1 MELWQKKQQR
11 CHVHETEAGDLWDHT
26 AVAAASQLVVSL
38 VVGTRTQEQTHT
50 LVQDTKH
57 RLRPGHL
64 PALFTDADAGDESA
78 I

>member
-1 MELWQKKQQR
+1 M
-11 CHVHETEAGDLWDHT
+11 HETEAGDLWDHT
-26 AVAAASQLVVSL
+26 AVAAASKLVVSL

-64 PALFTDADAGDESA
+64 PALFTDAYEGDESA
-78 I
+78 L